1 MDGPVEVYDQ
11 WQHMVERME
20 NMHLDSIPELEEY
33 EYNDNEYEQDR
44 EMFETTD
51 IQNRKY
57 KKKQKV

>member
-51 IQNRKY
+51 IQNRK
-57 KKKQKV
+57 

>member
-1 MDGPVEVYDQ
+1 MFNGMLPFII
-11 WQHMVERME
+11 RLRFE